1 MKNRWKFRTA
11 LALVFAFLALFL
23 VWPMVYV
30 VRESV
35 WIEQEGRMRF
45 TLVFF
50 RLFAQSPFM
59 WACLLNSLALAAC
72 STAVCTAISLPLA
85 QLFARR
91 DFPGK
96 TFWQAL
102 LMGPL
107 ILPPF
112 VGAIGV
118 QQIFA
123 RFGAL
128 NHWLGL
134 VGPGVADPHP
144 VDWLGAGGFAG
155 IVAMQSL
162 HLFPILFLNLTAA
175 MANINPAA
183 REAARGLGAG
193 PWRVFRTVTLP
204 LLAPGF
210 FAGAIL
216 VFVWAFTDLGTPL
229 IFGYS
234 NVVAVQIFDKVTEAG
249 FNPFGYAL
257 VIVVL
262 ATTTVLFLASRRL
275 LARQDYVTQ
284 GKASAR
290 DDLEPLRGRG
300 LAAATAGLALI
311 SFLALLPHASVLLQ
325 SLSDRWFM
333 SALPERWTLE
343 PYREVFTL
351 PQTVSGLRNSL
362 FYSSLSALVDV
373 GLGVTIAWWL
383 ARKEFAGKA
392 LLDALTVLPLALP
405 GIVLAFGYVMA
416 FDVPASWRGFDL
428 SGLRAV
434 VNPRE
439 NPMLLL
445 VVSYSVRRLP
455 FLVRSVHAGLR
466 QMSVSLEE
474 ASRNLGA
481 GPAATVRRIVLP
493 LVRGNVIA
501 GAALTFAFAF
511 LEVSDSLILAMKEE
525 FYPVTKTIWALMGR
539 IEPGAGA
546 VASALGV
553 LGMLLLFA
561 AFFLAN
567 HVLGRRMGN
576 LFG

>member
-1 MKNRWKFRTA
+1 MKNGWKFRVG
-11 LALVFAFLALFL
+11 LGLVFGFLALFL
-23 VWPMVYV
+23 VWP
-30 VRESV
+30 
-35 WIEQEGRMRF
+35 
-45 TLVFF
+45 VFF
-50 RLFAQSPFM
+50 VVQGSVLVEQGGRTRLTGVFFQLFAQSPFM
-59 WACLLNSLALAAC
+59 WACMANSLALAVC
-72 STAVCTAISLPLA
+72 STLACALISLPLA

-96 TFWQAL
+96 TLWQAL

-118 QQIFA
+118 QQVFA
-123 RFGAL
+123 RFGTL

-134 VGPGVADPHP
+134 VGPGVADPRP

-155 IVAMQSL
+155 VVAMQSL

-175 MANINPAA
+175 MANINPAM
-183 REAARGLGAG
+183 REAARGLGAS
-193 PWRVFRTVTLP
+193 PWRAFRTVTLP

-229 IFGYS
+229 IFGCY

-262 ATTTVLFLASRRL
+262 ATTVALFLASRRL

-290 DDLEPLRGRG
+290 DDLAPLRGRG
-300 LAAATAGLALI
+300 LALATLGLAAV
-311 SFLALLPHASVLLQ
+311 SALALLPHASVVLQ
-325 SLSDRWFM
+325 SLSGKWFM
-333 SALPERWTLE
+333 GALPQEWTLGH
-343 PYREVFTL
+343 YGEVFTL
-351 PQTVSGLRNSL
+351 PQTVTGLRNSL

-373 GLGVTIAWWL
+373 VLGVAIAYWL
-383 ARKEFAGKA
+383 ARREFAGKA

-416 FDVPASWRGFDL
+416 FNVPASWRGLDL
-428 SGLRAV
+428 SWLRAF

-439 NPMLLL
+439 NPTLLL

-455 FLVRSVHAGLR
+455 FIVRSVHAGLQ

-481 GPAATVRRIVLP
+481 GQAATVRRIVLP

-511 LEVSDSLILAMKEE
+511 LEVSDSLILAMKER
-525 FYPVTKTIWALMGR
+525 FYPATKTIWALMGR
-539 IEPGAGA
+539 IEPGAPA

-561 AFFLAN
+561 AFFTAN
-567 HVLGRRMGN
+567 RVLGRRMGS